1 MVSIST
7 NKIFFSGGIDD
18 RDRRALKSAYTYDF
32 YLEAQDRVE
41 DMIQGRCFHAMV
53 HVEGN
58 VYVFGGE
65 NLVVRKE

>member
-32 YLEAQDRVE
+32 YLEA
-41 DMIQGRCFHAMV
+41 
-53 HVEGN
+53 
-58 VYVFGGE
+58 
-65 NLVVRKE
+65 